1 MKIILSFIISKS
13 MLKKIKILEK
23 LKLLKEINYM

>member
-1 MKIILSFIISKS
+1 MKIILSFIIPKS